1 MSYARIRTSTM
12 VGSTLL
18 TAYKNAG
25 GKINLE
31 DALIEMFNRGKKVA
45 GGSCGYWRACGA
57 GISTGMFI
65 SIITESTPLKRR
77 EFSLSHQ
84 ITSKLLTQIGKNGG
98 PRCCKRDSYLSIQ
111 VAIDFVEENFNITM
125 TKQEIKCEHS
135 KQNNQCIKSK
145 CPFFREKN

>member
-31 DALIEMFNRGKKVA
+31 DALIEMFNRGKKVPE
-45 GGSCGYWRACGA
+45 GSCGYWGACGA

-84 ITSKLLTQIGKNGG
+84 ITSKSLTQIGKNGG
-98 PRCCKRDSYLSIQ
+98 PDAVKETLTYQ
-111 VAIDFVEENFNITM
+111 Y
-125 TKQEIKCEHS
+125 K
-135 KQNNQCIKSK
+135 
-145 CPFFREKN
+145 